1 VAHAYAYDEN
11 YRITSYQNLI
21 PTGNWDAPVTYTY
34 DDTNQLLSD
43 TTASSHYSNT
53 YEYDLAGNR
62 TEKDGEGQTID
73 DGNRVTAR
81 TVNGETYTYAYDE
94 EGNIVK
100 RTDPDGNE
108 RQLIYDYRNRLTEV
122 KDYTG
127 TIASGTLKQHV
138 KYEYD
143 TFNRRIARWADT
155 NGNGSSNREE
165 YLERPRGVLRL
176 RQR

>member
-1 VAHAYAYDEN
+1 MPL
-11 YRITSYQNLI
+11 R
-21 PTGNWDAPVTYTY
+21 
-34 DDTNQLLSD
+34 
-43 TTASSHYSNT
+43 
-53 YEYDLAGNR
+53 
-62 TEKDGEGQTID
+62 
-73 DGNRVTAR
+73 
-81 TVNGETYTYAYDE
+81 YAYDE

-127 TIASGTLKQHV
+127 TIAGGTLRQHV

-155 NGNGSSNREE
+155 NGNGASDREE
-165 YLERPRGVLRL
+165 FYVYDGDDVVLDFVDANGATGGVSPVLNAVPARPGRGSDPRA
-176 RQR
+176 RGAANRSRNA